1 MNPVYAQSYLFI
13 GILAIAAIVM
23 GVLPLVLATF
33 VAPKKPGLSKQS
45 AYECGLESKGDP
57 WVQFHVQ
64 YYLYG
69 LLFVIFD
76 VEVVFLYPWAL
87 VWKGLGL
94 VAFIELAV
102 FLAILAVGL
111 AYAWKKGVLEW
122 E

>member
-13 GILAIAAIVM
+13 GVLTIVAIVM
-23 GVLPLVLATF
+23 GVLPLVLSKF

-45 AYECGLESKGDP
+45 AYECGLESTGMDGL
-57 WVQFHVQ
+57 QFHVQ

-94 VAFIELAV
+94 AAFIELVV
-102 FLAILAVGL
+102 FLAILMVGL

-122 E
+122 Q